1 MEIKTETEVVVN
13 HKVGVWLTIEEIN
26 TCIDKLVTKNEYG
39 VTEFERKIANDLSA
53 ILKQAKQAI
62 KDMDNTN
69 LKTTT
74 VEKDGV
80 VTEADVMT
88 ASSGACVAGNCD

>member
-53 ILKQAKQAI
+53 I
-62 KDMDNTN
+62 
-69 LKTTT
+69 
-74 VEKDGV
+74 
-80 VTEADVMT
+80 
-88 ASSGACVAGNCD
+88 

>member
-1 MEIKTETEVVVN
+1 MEIKTETEVVIS

-26 TCIDKLVTKNEYG
+26 TCIEKLVSETSI
-39 VTEFERKIANDLSA
+39 VTEFERKIASDLSV
-53 ILKQAKQAI
+53 ILKQAKKTI
-62 KDMDNTN
+62 EDIDETH

-80 VTEADVMT
+80 VTEADIMT
-88 ASSGACVAGNCD
+88 ANSGACVSGNCD